1 MISEHNIRYRWQ
13 WRGSRWLGCLL
24 ICLQPIDTDI
34 SVFFQEQ
41 RKFGKNLIILL
52 SKYLLKFQVAI

>member
-1 MISEHNIRYRWQ
+1 MNTISD
-13 WRGSRWLGCLL
+13 
-24 ICLQPIDTDI
+24 IDDSDEVVVGWAVSWFAYNQLTQI
-34 SVFFQEQ
+34 LVFFQEQ